1 MKIKNDSAVSIHFTL
16 KVDGKT
22 IESSFGIEP
31 LAYLH
36 GHRSLVPGLEEA
48 LTDKIKGDTFTVTL
62 PPDKAYGPRNE
73 DLVQK
78 VPRNQF
84 PAELK
89 VGQQFQADTPQGPMV
104 ITVTHV
110 NDQEVTIDANPE
122 MAGQTLTFDIE
133 VTDVR
138 AATKEELAHGH
149 VHGPGGHHH
158 D

>member
-1 MKIKNDSAVSIHFTL
+1 MKINNDSAVSIHFTL

-22 IESSFGIEP
+22 IESSFGSEP
-31 LAYLH
+31 LVYLH

-48 LTDKIKGDTFTVTL
+48 LTDKTKGDIFTVTL
-62 PPDKAYGPRNE
+62 APDKAYGPRNE
-73 DLVQK
+73 ELVQI

-89 VGQQFQADTPQGPMV
+89 VGQQFQVDDPQGPMI
-104 ITVTHV
+104 ITITHI

-158 D
+158 S